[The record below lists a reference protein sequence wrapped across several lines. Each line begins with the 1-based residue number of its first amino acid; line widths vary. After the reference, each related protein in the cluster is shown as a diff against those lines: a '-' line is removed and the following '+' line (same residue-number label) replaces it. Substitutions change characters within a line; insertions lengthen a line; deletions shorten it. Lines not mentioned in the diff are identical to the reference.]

1 MRVRM
6 RMVGSGTPD
15 DPFKVRHPHH
25 TMISCDYDAMTA
37 IVDIPN
43 VAAPD
48 DVDAPGTPLR
58 PIVNG
63 VPVVVGLRVAQRLAY
78 AAKLRRLFDPLA
90 GQIDT
95 DGIV

>member
-6 RMVGSGTPD
+6 RLVGSGTPD

-25 TMISCDYDAMTA
+25 MMISCDYAAMTA
-37 IVDIPN
+37 IVDIPDR
-43 VAAPD
+43 VAPD
-48 DVDAPGTPLR
+48 DVDAPGSPLR
-58 PIVNG
+58 PVVNG
-63 VPVVVGLRVAQRLAY
+63 APVVVGLRVAQRLAY
-78 AAKLRRLFDPLA
+78 AAKLKRLFDPLI